1 MKKCKNCGAIQSDDQ
16 TVCLDCSVPLG
27 NSMTDAEENAADA
40 VFEKKLN
47 NMAEQTDDFY
57 VPRHDK
63 IMGYACILL
72 IVASIVL
79 MTLAHQAQRTISET
93 LVSEITINDHTV
105 ALPDGVAF
113 SVPSQRETQLN
124 EANGLGIDMHPC
136 LRFCMSHAFD
146 SAHYVVSGYFGIPYF
161 PRMGYTAVLLCK
173 GVEKDRHIYYI
184 RNRFDR
190 AFVRMATIFYVKI
203 FSKHLTLTQR
213 QVV

>member
-124 EANGLGIDMHPC
+124 EAKGLGLIC
-136 LRFCMSHAFD
+136 ILASAFACPMLLIPRIMWFLD
-146 SAHYVVSGYFGIPYF
+146 TLGYRIFHGWDTPRSYYAKVSRKIGTYIIFGIALIALSYGWLLYF
-161 PRMGYTAVLLCK
+161 M
-173 GVEKDRHIYYI
+173 
-184 RNRFDR
+184 
-190 AFVRMATIFYVKI
+190 
-203 FSKHLTLTQR
+203 
-213 QVV
+213 